1 MDLLKE
7 KPILSWSQTHQQKLY
22 LENGNIITSFR
33 KFLLIGGQETG
44 TKSQMIESAT
54 KYKYH
59 NNKILVIGDSFADLN
74 AANDNKANFFIQLY
88 HQRKKN
94 RGIFLN
100 RGIKDF
106 FNLDYKEKIEKI
118 KINEFTIFLVNC
130 IINKTIIII

>member
-1 MDLLKE
+1 MVSNTPTKTLFREWK
-7 KPILSWSQTHQQKLY
+7 Y
-22 LENGNIITSFR
+22 NNIIS
-33 KFLLIGGQETG
+33 KVLLIGGQETG

-59 NNKILVIGDSFADLN
+59 NNKILSNRRFICRFKCMLTIIMS
-74 AANDNKANFFIQLY
+74 FFIQLF

-118 KINEFTIFLVNC
+118 KINEFKAIFFW
-130 IINKTIIII
+130 